1 MATASLTWGQFKFY
15 AGGWSGWQN
24 LGSQSATTSGNLA
37 YTWLGRISTSAFDG
51 DPQSLSIKVPFIRT
65 GGQNTYGKIS
75 LYLYTSDP
83 TNSITSGTPT
93 PSGYISSG
101 SANWNFNDQ
110 NYHTVTVNMSNATS
124 IQPNKTYYILI
135 RNTRDGASSNVII
148 ASNQTGTT
156 YWSSTLTYETG
167 GKIWV
172 KPGTSWKEGNAWVR
186 ISSGWK
192 KSKAVWVNVNG
203 TWRKSS

>member
-1 MATASLTWGQFKFY
+1 MATTSLTWGQFKFY
-15 AGGWSGWQN
+15 AGGWSEWQN
-24 LGSQSATTSGNLA
+24 LGNQSATTSGNLA
-37 YTWLGRISTSAFDG
+37 YTWLGQISTTAFDG
-51 DPQSLSIKVPFIRT
+51 DPQSLSIKVPFIRS
-65 GGQNTYGKIS
+65 GGQNTYGTIS

-93 PSGYISSG
+93 PSGYVSSG
-101 SANWNFNDQ
+101 SANWNYNDQ

-124 IQPNKTYYILI
+124 IQPNTTYYILI

-167 GKIWV
+167 GKMWAKIASIWR
-172 KPGTSWKEGNAWVR
+172 KGIAWVNVNNIWR
-186 ISSGWK
+186 K
-192 KSKAVWVNVNG
+192 AKAVWVNLNCN
-203 TWRKSS
+203 WKKSS